1 MNKTDRISKI
11 SEYCR
16 EHPEWRFAKA
26 SYEMARDAYYGIGFF
41 EDEYVIDVERESE
54 MDNICALEEYEMRAV
69 NLLGF
74 RDAMSQYG
82 IVELLGKSEDILVM
96 KMIKGIELYAESFP
110 GKITLLLRN
119 VRRILDMIAPD
130 RATAVK
136 ASESNEPVRDYMH
149 LQLLFLLGTRML
161 FEKSLETSTCGTDSI
176 RYIISRLNNML
187 RKKMLQFSITA
198 WTDEGKEQLAPLCRY
213 MMSTDVGR
221 ELQYDIFSGK
231 GMPAELE
238 SAEARTILM
247 RAVAEGYLDE
257 NFKQNASGGMTLAQM
272 RLFATLAGI
281 ELGLKNALKPFAQLW
296 GNNHFKNTSLNGASE
311 SALENIKHMFSESI
325 ISEYNKLSNARDTA
339 QQVKERTIKYKKSR

>member
-1 MNKTDRISKI
+1 MNKTDRI

-41 EDEYVIDVERESE
+41 EDEYVELES
-54 MDNICALEEYEMRAV
+54 DLNNICFHDLMR
-69 NLLGF
+69 
-74 RDAMSQYG
+74 QYG
-82 IVELLGKSEDILVM
+82 IVELLGEDGVVLVM
-96 KMIKGIELYAESFP
+96 KMIEGIEIYAESLP

-119 VRRILDMIAPD
+119 VHRILDMIAPD
-130 RATAVK
+130 RATAIK

-149 LQLLFLLGTRML
+149 IQLLFLLGTRTL
-161 FEKSLETSTCGTDSI
+161 FEKSLETSTYGKSSI
-176 RYIISRLNNML
+176 RGIIRTLDNML

-198 WTDEGKEQLAPLCRY
+198 WTDKGKKQLAPLCRY

-238 SAEARTILM
+238 SEDARTILM

-281 ELGLKNALKPFAQLW
+281 ELGLKSPLKPFGQLW
-296 GNNHFKNTSLNGASE
+296 ENEHFKKTSLESASE
-311 SALENIKHMFSESI
+311 SALKNIEHMFNKSI
-325 ISEYNKLSNARDTA
+325 INRYHELSNARDAA

>member
-1 MNKTDRISKI
+1 MNKTDRI

-41 EDEYVIDVERESE
+41 EDEYVIDAERESE
-54 MDNICALEEYEMRAV
+54 LDNICAFEVYEMRAV

-74 RDAMSQYG
+74 RDVMRQYG
-82 IVELLGKSEDILVM
+82 IMKHLGKGEDILVM

-110 GKITLLLRN
+110 GKITVLLRN
-119 VRRILDMIAPD
+119 VHRILDMIAPD
-130 RATAVK
+130 RVTAVK

-149 LQLLFLLGTRML
+149 IQLLFLLGTRTL
-161 FEKSLETSTCGTDSI
+161 FEKSLETSTYGKSSI
-176 RYIISRLNNML
+176 RGIIRTLDNML

-198 WTDEGKEQLAPLCRY
+198 WTDKGKKQLAPLCRY

-231 GMPAELE
+231 GLPAELE
-238 SAEARTILM
+238 SVEARSILM
-247 RAVAEGYLDE
+247 RAVAEGYLLDG
-257 NFKQNASGGMTLAQM
+257 NFKQNASGGMTNAQM

-281 ELGLKNALKPFAQLW
+281 ELGLKNPLKPFGQLW
-296 GNNHFKNTSLNGASE
+296 KNEHFKKTSLESASE
-311 SALENIKHMFSESI
+311 SALKNIEHMFNESI
-325 ISEYNKLSNARDTA
+325 INRYHELSNARDAA

>member
-1 MNKTDRISKI
+1 MNKTDRI

-41 EDEYVIDVERESE
+41 EDEYVVDVELESE
-54 MDNICALEEYEMRAV
+54 LDNICAFEEYEMSAV
-69 NLLGF
+69 SLLDF
-74 RDAMSQYG
+74 RDAMRQYG
-82 IVELLGKSEDILVM
+82 IVELLGKDGVVLVI

-110 GKITLLLRN
+110 GKITVLLRN
-119 VRRILDMIAPD
+119 VHRILDMIAPD

-161 FEKSLETSTCGTDSI
+161 FEKSLKTSTCGTDSI
-176 RYIISRLNNML
+176 RYIISKLNNML

-198 WTDEGKEQLAPLCRY
+198 WINEGKKQLAPLCRY

-221 ELQYDIFSGK
+221 ELQYDIFSGT
-231 GMPAELE
+231 GLPAELE
-238 SAEARTILM
+238 SEDARTILM

-257 NFKQNASGGMTLAQM
+257 NFKQNTSGGMTNAQM

-281 ELGLKNALKPFAQLW
+281 ELGLKNPLKPFGQLW
-296 GNNHFKNTSLNGASE
+296 ENEHFKKTSLESASE
-311 SALENIKHMFSESI
+311 SALKNIEHMFSESI
-325 ISEYNKLSNARDTA
+325 ISEYNKLSNARDAA
-339 QQVKERTIKYKKSR
+339 QQVKEGTIKYKKSR

>member
-1 MNKTDRISKI
+1 MNKTDRI

-41 EDEYVIDVERESE
+41 EDEYVIDAERESE
-54 MDNICALEEYEMRAV
+54 LDNICAFEEYEMRAV

-74 RDAMSQYG
+74 RDVMRQYG
-82 IVELLGKSEDILVM
+82 IMKHLGKGEDILVM
-96 KMIKGIELYAESFP
+96 KMIKGIELYAESLP

-119 VRRILDMIAPD
+119 VHRILDMIAPD
-130 RATAVK
+130 KVTAVK

-161 FEKSLETSTCGTDSI
+161 FEKSLETSTCGKSSI
-176 RYIISRLNNML
+176 RGIIRTLDNML
-187 RKKMLQFSITA
+187 RKKMLQFTIFTITA
-198 WTDEGKEQLAPLCRY
+198 WTDEGKKQLAPLCRY

-238 SAEARTILM
+238 SEDARIILM

-257 NFKQNASGGMTLAQM
+257 SFKQNASGGMTLAQM

>member
-1 MNKTDRISKI
+1 MNKTDRI

-41 EDEYVIDVERESE
+41 EDEYVIDAEQESE
-54 MDNICALEEYEMRAV
+54 LDNICAFEEYEMRAV

-82 IVELLGKSEDILVM
+82 IVELLGKDGVVLVM

-110 GKITLLLRN
+110 GKITLLLKN

-130 RATAVK
+130 RATAIK
-136 ASESNEPVRDYMH
+136 ASESNEPVRNYMH

-176 RYIISRLNNML
+176 RYIISKLNNML
-187 RKKMLQFSITA
+187 RKKMLQFTITA
-198 WTDEGKEQLAPLCRY
+198 WTDEGEKQLAPLCRY

-221 ELQYDIFSGK
+221 GLQYDIFSGK
-231 GMPAELE
+231 GLPAELE
-238 SAEARTILM
+238 SDEAMIILM
-247 RAVAEGYLDE
+247 RAVAGGYLDE
-257 NFKQNASGGMTLAQM
+257 SFKQNASGGMTNAQM

-281 ELGLKNALKPFAQLW
+281 ELGLKNPLKPFGQLW
-296 GNNHFKNTSLNGASE
+296 KNEHFKKTSLESASE
-311 SALENIKHMFSESI
+311 SALKNIEHMFNESI
-325 ISEYNKLSNARDTA
+325 INRYHELSNARDAA

>member
-198 WTDEGKEQLAPLCRY
+198 WTDEGKKQLAPLCRY

-238 SAEARTILM
+238 SAEARIILM

>member
-1 MNKTDRISKI
+1 MNKTDRI

-41 EDEYVIDVERESE
+41 EDEYVIDAERESE
-54 MDNICALEEYEMRAV
+54 LDNICAFEEYEMRAV

-74 RDAMSQYG
+74 RDVMRQYG
-82 IVELLGKSEDILVM
+82 IMKHLGKGEDILVM
-96 KMIKGIELYAESFP
+96 KMIKGIELYAESLP

-119 VRRILDMIAPD
+119 VHRILDMIAPD
-130 RATAVK
+130 RVTAVK

-149 LQLLFLLGTRML
+149 IQLLFLLGTRML
-161 FEKSLETSTCGTDSI
+161 FEKSLETSTCGKSSI
-176 RYIISRLNNML
+176 RGIIRTLDNML

-198 WTDEGKEQLAPLCRY
+198 WTNEDKKQLAPLCRY

-238 SAEARTILM
+238 SEDARTILM

-257 NFKQNASGGMTLAQM
+257 SFKQNASGGMTNAQM

-296 GNNHFKNTSLNGASE
+296 GNNHFKNASLESASE
-311 SALENIKHMFSESI
+311 STLNAIENMFNKSV
-325 ISEYNKLSNARDTA
+325 ISEYDKLRDMRDVA
-339 QQVKERTIKYKKSR
+339 QQAKEGTIKRKKPR